1 MRNSC
6 YRIAG
11 FAIAA
16 SIIGYVAFAT
26 NTVSA
31 QSATTKLPPDV
42 QRLTTAEEQIAFNVL
57 DRIEY
62 DAAKGRLILM
72 GHFDPTYPAVA
83 IPYYQHLATL
93 LQYPAPEF
101 SLEWVAESERRVA
114 ELFRRMDSDAEM
126 KKIVSEWGRWL
137 DERGKITPAGRY
149 FLPIFGVK
157 PQFDETHVC
166 KKIEALRKQGG
177 KAANRLADLME
188 VELSGPG
195 ACKYNWDAMD
205 RYQIIAKILLAADD
219 FRGHQLID
227 AMGMLARSTPGQSR
241 QDAIESIYFATN
253 TIELA
258 YRLRDQMVARRIT
271 REQAY
276 TQLNREICRALDD
289 TFSLASMPVSRV
301 FEASLQRDR
310 NPENAL
316 TLCFGEMDRQM
327 VGVLGKAFEKLKPR
341 GEVHVPLELVN
352 PSLRGTVMAEPKY
365 YNVDGRTLLGKVMF
379 EADFLAKRL
388 INMPELT
395 GRIKGYQTEFAFQRS
410 HPGAGKLSGNTVTY
424 HLWISVDRVNA
435 RQSQDGT
442 VLAFDEVAMRFNIRE
457 KGKDGR
463 DLPPRPDG
471 YEALLTGLYNSLSE
485 EFPALHEVREVAKLA
500 YAAQW
505 LKVRAP
511 SFALPAALRQTW
523 DVPQTVQGTMYIAW
537 SPIPPAA
544 GGAAVA
550 ISAMGGISFRLPG
563 VPDVG
568 PSGPVKVDPDL
579 IRSSIPLRTRQ
590 SADEIESALPL
601 SARLIESP
609 LFSPYTPPASNR
621 SAIFDLNVAYCLT
634 LEAAGFQ
641 PNGTAGPAPS
651 PNSFNADQLL
661 DSFFDGKRS
670 YATADCRGVIAKL
683 EAAQQAKVIQ
693 ATQVVGQAIRAQVT
707 RHTEQEKIVRSSFE
721 QTREEYLAESKALQ
735 QNSVLQRR
743 LDPQKDYNLVQS
755 LDSDRLL
762 LERRRSI
769 QVVESLT
776 PKLEAADIGLQKIR
790 RELEELRAVS
800 AQLQAGQQPV
810 ETNTTLR
817 VVNNTPDYITVSV
830 DGVYGCNT
838 STGSTCT
845 IPVSSGSH
853 QLRAVRHDTGNVCGP
868 RSIDIP
874 AAGYTWSPWPSGP
887 C

>member
-1 MRNSC
+1 MRNGC
-6 YRIAG
+6 RRITG
-11 FAIAA
+11 VTLVA
-16 SIIGYVAFAT
+16 SIVGYLSFAAAP
-26 NTVSA
+26 VDA
-31 QSATTKLPPDV
+31 QSDLNKPQPDI
-42 QRLTTAEEQIAFNVL
+42 QRLTAAEQQIAFNVL

-101 SLEWVAESERRVA
+101 SLEWTAESERRVA

-126 KKIVSEWGRWL
+126 KKIVSEWGRWV

-157 PQFDETHVC
+157 PQFDENHFC
-166 KKIEALRKQGG
+166 KQIEALRKQGG
-177 KAANRLADLME
+177 KAANSLADLME
-188 VELSGPG
+188 AQLSGPS

-219 FRGHQLID
+219 FRGHQLVD

-241 QDAIESIYFATN
+241 QEAIESIYFATN

-276 TQLNREICRALDD
+276 TQLNREICRSLDD

-327 VGVLGKAFEKLKPR
+327 FGVLSKAFEKLRPK
-341 GEVHVPLELVN
+341 GEVHVPLELVS

-395 GRIKGYQTEFAFQRS
+395 NRIKGYQTEFAFQRS
-410 HPGAGKLSGNTVTY
+410 HPNTGRLSSATATY

-435 RQSQDGT
+435 RQSPDGS
-442 VLAFDEVAMRFNIRE
+442 VLALDDVAMRFNIRE

-463 DLPPRPDG
+463 DLPPRSGG
-471 YEALLTGLYNSLSE
+471 YEELLTRLYSSLSE

-505 LKVRAP
+505 LKARAP
-511 SFALPAALRQTW
+511 NFALPVALRQTW
-523 DVPQTVQGTMYIAW
+523 SVPQSVPGTMYIAW

-544 GGAAVA
+544 GAAAVA
-550 ISAMGGISFRLPG
+550 ISAMGGISFRLPP

-579 IRSSIPLRTRQ
+579 IRSSIPLR
-590 SADEIESALPL
+590 SPLSPEEIESTLPL
-601 SARLIESP
+601 SARLVASP
-609 LFSPYTPPASNR
+609 LFSPFTPPAAKR

-634 LEAAGFQ
+634 LEAAGLQ

-651 PNSFNADQLL
+651 TNSFNADQLL

-670 YATADCRGVIAKL
+670 YAAADCRGVVAKL

-707 RHTEQEKIVRSSFE
+707 RRTEQEKILSSSLE
-721 QTREEYLAESKALQ
+721 QARDQYLAESKALR
-735 QNSVLQRR
+735 QNSTSQRR

-762 LERRRSI
+762 FERRRSI
-769 QVVESLT
+769 QVVERLT
-776 PKLEAADIGLQKIR
+776 PMLEAADIELQKIR
-790 RELEELRAVS
+790 SELEELRAVS
-800 AQLQAGQQPV
+800 AQLQVGQQPV
-810 ETNTTLR
+810 ATKTTLR

-830 DGVYGCNT
+830 DGLYGCNT
-838 STGSTCT
+838 SSGTTCV
-845 IPVSSGSH
+845 IPISAGSH
-853 QLRAVRHDTGNVCGP
+853 QLRAVRHDTSNVCGP
-868 RSIDIP
+868 RSFDIP